1 MSYLTKEMIKR
12 LKEPIPKEMC
22 AYAVCKNCKNI
33 ILVDFETALALILLM
48 PEEDLEKNK
57 KPGTQW
63 TDHYIETGFCP
74 SCRNDSN
81 HVGIKKIPKE
91 T

>member
-1 MSYLTKEMIKR
+1 MSYLTKDIIKR

-48 PEEDLEKNK
+48 PEEDLENNK
-57 KPGTQW
+57 KTGGQW
-63 TDHYIETGFCP
+63 EDYYIETGFCP
-74 SCRNDSN
+74 SCENNSN
-81 HVGIKKIPKE
+81 HVEIKKIPHE
-91 T
+91 